1 MSILDEIKG
10 FFAQAPQMIDKRQP
24 KRVKTAQNI
33 IPQTFYRT
41 RQDLQVW
48 RSAIA
53 IADSVHNP
61 NRTELYRGYQ
71 DAVLD
76 AHVKAVISQ
85 RMAMT
90 LSKPFCIYDE
100 KGEKLDDWT
109 EKFNRPGMAQ
119 VYKYVLESV
128 YWGHSLIQLGDIVD
142 DTFVKPKLVPRQN
155 VNPEKE
161 IVKPITSGQVGIPY
175 NKAPYKNWTLEASG
189 DGYGLLNSIMP
200 CWIMKKN
207 NMNSWASYSE
217 RFGEPI
223 VLLKLTTGDNDKREQ
238 ARDELMDQGGGMVAV
253 LDEDQ
258 EVEFVEANTGTGY
271 NTYKDL
277 LEESNKE
284 ISKVVLGGT
293 MTVEDGSSRS
303 QAEVHERVAEDKMKE
318 DIELLESVI
327 NSELLPKMRALG
339 IAIPE
344 KAVFVV
350 ENKEEVS
357 AEELFNRVIELE
369 KVGIQIDEE
378 YITDTFQIPIK
389 ERKEKSVG
397 GGSVGKF

>member
-1 MSILDEIKG
+1 
-10 FFAQAPQMIDKRQP
+10 
-24 KRVKTAQNI
+24 
-33 IPQTFYRT
+33 
-41 RQDLQVW
+41 
-48 RSAIA
+48 
-53 IADSVHNP
+53 
-61 NRTELYRGYQ
+61 
-71 DAVLD
+71 
-76 AHVKAVISQ
+76 
-85 RMAMT
+85 
-90 LSKPFCIYDE
+90 
-100 KGEKLDDWT
+100 
-109 EKFNRPGMAQ
+109 
-119 VYKYVLESV
+119 
-128 YWGHSLIQLGDIVD
+128 
-142 DTFVKPKLVPRQN
+142 
-155 VNPEKE
+155 
-161 IVKPITSGQVGIPY
+161 
-175 NKAPYKNWTLEASG
+175 
-189 DGYGLLNSIMP
+189 
-200 CWIMKKN
+200 
-207 NMNSWASYSE
+207 MNSWASYSE

-344 KAVFVV
+344 KAYFTV

-389 ERKEKSVG
+389 ERKEKQQPAG
-397 GGSVGKF
+397 FGGSPVGKS